1 MEKREIR
8 ILRELYPGRENFTQE
23 DLAFARKA
31 IEIANRLATRS
42 RIPRTDIRIG
52 DVFERE
58 GVRYLCV
65 RRPSG
70 FQHEAC
76 EGCVFRQKNLRCS
89 GLRCSKFDRGDGENV
104 WFIEYGD

>member
-52 DVFERE
+52 DVIERE
-58 GVRYLCV
+58 GMKLLCV
-65 RRPSG
+65 RRPPG